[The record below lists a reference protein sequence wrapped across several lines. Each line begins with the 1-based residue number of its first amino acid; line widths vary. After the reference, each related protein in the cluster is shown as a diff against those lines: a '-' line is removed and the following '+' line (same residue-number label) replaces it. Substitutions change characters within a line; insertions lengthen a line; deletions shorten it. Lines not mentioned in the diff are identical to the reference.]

1 MPCFFPYA
9 QDDLKAFSV
18 AVAAKADV
26 PVLLYNLPQFTSG
39 LDPQTSLELIRECR
53 TIVGI
58 KDSSGSLDT
67 LQLLTESA
75 VGARRIVGNDDVLA
89 QALERRLLDG
99 VVSGVACVLPE
110 LIVRLYA
117 VGLIEGGSAEFN
129 ELATALASF
138 IGQIRSLPTPW
149 GLKMIAEARGILDA
163 AYPMPL
169 SAERVAQRAILLQ
182 WFEQNRARLLAQ

>member
-1 MPCFFPYA
+1 
-9 QDDLKAFSV
+9 
-18 AVAAKADV
+18 V